1 MLSLL
6 QKRQALHSHNKAA
19 ANLIKNTWRSY
30 RSRIR
35 RDNNVKIGCGEFPKC
50 GGVSWPDSIPRS
62 IRPAKKYVVDL
73 NALLE
78 FRRTKIEYDLL
89 SETNQFKLDDL
100 AIKTE
105 YILRKMDD
113 LERAIAQK

>member
-1 MLSLL
+1 M
-6 QKRQALHSHNKAA
+6 
-19 ANLIKNTWRSY
+19 
-30 RSRIR
+30 
-35 RDNNVKIGCGEFPKC
+35 PKC